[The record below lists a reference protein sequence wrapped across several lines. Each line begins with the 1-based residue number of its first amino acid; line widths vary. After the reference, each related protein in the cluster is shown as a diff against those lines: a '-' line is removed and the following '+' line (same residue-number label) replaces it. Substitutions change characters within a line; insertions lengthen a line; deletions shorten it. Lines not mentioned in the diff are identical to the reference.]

1 MALINKIRE
10 KSGYAI
16 GFIAVAMISFML
28 LGDLLGPN
36 SRLLGGNNN
45 VIGEIAGEEI
55 TIQEFENALQG
66 VKQNYAA
73 QTGRQPSE
81 EELVSLREQTW
92 GQMILKVAYKK
103 EFDRL
108 GIAVSDDE
116 LVDMVQ
122 GNNVHPVIKQTFTNP
137 QTGQFDR
144 SLVAKYLKEDLPK
157 VPAEQ
162 QAAWYNFEA
171 NLGPERSLTKYNNL
185 IKLSNYVT
193 TAEAKRFQSEQN
205 DKANV
210 KFLYVPFFTISDS
223 TIKVTDAQ
231 LQAYL
236 DENKE
241 RYKVEESR
249 AIEYV
254 TVPIKPSGSDS
265 ASIRKEI
272 DELVAQFA
280 AAENDSLFV
289 NANSDVP
296 FNGTYQNAG
305 SLPEQLKGQSLEEG
319 KVFGPY
325 SDNGAYT
332 IYKVMDVNDN
342 GKPSARASH
351 ILIRPENTTPEAKA
365 AAKKKAEG
373 LLAKIK
379 GGADFSLMAAQNGQD
394 GTAAQGGDL
403 GFFSEGA
410 MVAPFEKAVFAAR
423 SAGVLPNV
431 VETDFG
437 YHIIKVTSPKTTRNY
452 QIATVVRAISTSD
465 ETRDIA
471 LRRADELAGTSEDL
485 EALRRNVAKDKILMK
500 AEAKS
505 VRSTDRAINNLANAR
520 EVVRWAYAEDT
531 KIGDVSPVYEVDD
544 QYVVAALVSKQEK
557 GYAQVSD
564 MREEL
569 TAAVRNELKAQQ
581 IIDKLKGGSG
591 PLEQVAAKYGTE
603 AIVKT
608 ANGVTFASNTIEG
621 LGYDPIAT
629 GKAFGLKE
637 GARTKAFEGQT
648 GVVIVELLDL
658 EKINFTGDLSG
669 VKKQL
674 ETMRSGR
681 SEGSVFQL
689 IRDKSDIQDNRIK
702 FF

>member
-66 VKQNYAA
+66 VKQNYAN

-249 AIEYV
+249 AIEFV

-272 DELVAQFA
+272 DELVQQFA

-305 SLPEQLKGQSLEEG
+305 SLPEPLKGQSLEEG

-365 AAKKKAEG
+365 AAKKKAED

-437 YHIIKVTSPKTTRNY
+437 YHIIKVTSAKTTRNY
-452 QIATVVRAISTSD
+452 QIATVVRAISSSD

-485 EALRRNVAKDKILMK
+485 EALRQNVAKDKTLMK

-557 GYAQVSD
+557 GYAKVSD
-564 MREEL
+564 IREEL
-569 TAAVRNELKAQQ
+569 MAAVRNELKAQQ
-581 IIDKLKGGSG
+581 IIDKLKGASG

-689 IRDKSDIQDNRIK
+689 VRDKSDIQDNRIK